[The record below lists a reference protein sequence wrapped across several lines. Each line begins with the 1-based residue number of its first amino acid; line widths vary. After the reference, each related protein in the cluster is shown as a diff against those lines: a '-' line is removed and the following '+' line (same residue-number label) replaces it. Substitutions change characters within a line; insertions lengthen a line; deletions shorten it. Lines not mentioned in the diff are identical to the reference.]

1 TSLNFEPIAFEKEV
15 FLDLDIAPEIVL
27 HGNQMQLNQL
37 AHILIDNAVKYS
49 EEQGVVKIR
58 LTSQGDR
65 VIFSVNNRG
74 NVISPEDLEHIFDR
88 FYRAEKSR
96 STKGYGLGLA
106 IAQSIVQSM
115 NGKLIAESDAENGT
129 TFTAE
134 FKTGK

>member
-1 TSLNFEPIAFEKEV
+1 
-15 FLDLDIAPEIVL
+15 
-27 HGNQMQLNQL
+27 MQLNQL

-49 EEQGVVKIR
+49 EEQGIVKIR

-74 NVISPEDLEHIFDR
+74 NVISAEDLEHIFDR
-88 FYRAEKSR
+88 FYRTEKSR

-106 IAQSIVQSM
+106 IAQRVVQSM
-115 NGKLIAESDAENGT
+115 NGKLTAESDAENGT